1 MNVSQSDILID
12 LFNDQETNNWT
23 LRKVNGIPRRH
34 CATIDAFCL
43 KSQGTN
49 GSTAVCKRTRIYS
62 HTKLWHPILQNKPKT
77 EHYPWQSSSQIIQ
90 NFVWL
95 PADFLRI
102 AVAFLKNWTSWTKKT
117 SQAIAMVLFWLRRV
131 SETCCKW
138 QETWWKKYHMEK
150 DIPLASMRL
159 SWQTTDAKI
168 AGVACQK
175 TSRER
180 ELERCVAFKFVYIF

>member
-12 LFNDQETNNWT
+12 LFNDQETNNRM

-117 SQAIAMVLFWLRRV
+117 SQGIAMVLFWLRRV

-138 QETWWKKYHMEK
+138 QETWWKKISHGKGHSPCEHALVLANNWRK
-150 DIPLASMRL
+150 DRGRRMPKNEQR
-159 SWQTTDAKI
+159 KRK
-168 AGVACQK
+168 VC
-175 TSRER
+175 
-180 ELERCVAFKFVYIF
+180 CF